1 MCTINVDFS
10 QVQMM
15 LIQHLGWTN
24 VSSVE
29 FDQQLNGYFYLR
41 SSGKKAFV
49 FSKAV
54 LGFSFRYQPVPVDV
68 VRLEI

>member
-1 MCTINVDFS
+1 MDFS

-15 LIQHLGWTN
+15 LIQQLGWTN

-29 FDQQLNGYFYLR
+29 FDQQLDGYFYLH

-54 LGFSFRYQPVPVDV
+54 LGFSFRCQPVLSDV
-68 VRLEI
+68 ARLEV